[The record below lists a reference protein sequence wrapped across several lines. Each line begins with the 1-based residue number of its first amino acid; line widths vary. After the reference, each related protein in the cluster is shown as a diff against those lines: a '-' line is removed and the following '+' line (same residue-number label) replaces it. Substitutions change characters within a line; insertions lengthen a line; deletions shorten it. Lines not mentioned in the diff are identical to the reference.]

1 MGPVNNNQQS
11 LSRRMRIFLLLATIF
26 ITGITIVLLLKKQPE
41 ITHDALKQ
49 EIQSL
54 QNQLPIRVDA
64 YTELMNVEAGE
75 MEIIYSF
82 VVEGDPTH
90 ESGISVTDDDFAQ
103 QVESAVKNSAC
114 INKNTRRYINSN
126 VSLSYRYMNNDNA
139 MLAEFVIPAGYCN
152 K

>member
-26 ITGITIVLLLKKQPE
+26 ITGITIVLMLKKQPE

-64 YTELMNVEAGE
+64 YSELMNVEAGE
-75 MEIIYSF
+75 MEIIYIFLLLRMIQPKS
-82 VVEGDPTH
+82 
-90 ESGISVTDDDFAQ
+90 
-103 QVESAVKNSAC
+103 
-114 INKNTRRYINSN
+114 
-126 VSLSYRYMNNDNA
+126 
-139 MLAEFVIPAGYCN
+139 
-152 K
+152 